1 MLKRLLRF
9 LNKDL
14 TGRTWVAET
23 THPYFGHMVYFG
35 NKDQSRAFWEVSDL
49 PAAGTDAGVSVFLS
63 GTPNGPTAEEEDF
76 CRDLL
81 AARSVLIDQCLP
93 LVAADIKERQGGASS
108 SSVSEMRLEG
118 FDVPKSGNRSNP
130 WEATFSV
137 PGRDGLFTVEFD
149 NGKPNGVR
157 FDD

>member
-14 TGRTWVAET
+14 TGRTWEAET

-35 NKDQSRAFWEVSDL
+35 NKDQSRAFWEVSGL
-49 PAAGTDAGVSVFLS
+49 RAAGTDGDLSVFLS
-63 GTPNGPTAEEEDF
+63 GTPHGPTAEEEDF

-81 AARSVLIDQCLP
+81 AAPSVLIDECLP
-93 LVAADIKERQGGASS
+93 LVAADIEERQGSAGSR
-108 SSVSEMRLEG
+108 SVTEIRLEG

-137 PGRDGLFTVEFD
+137 SGHDGLFTVEFN